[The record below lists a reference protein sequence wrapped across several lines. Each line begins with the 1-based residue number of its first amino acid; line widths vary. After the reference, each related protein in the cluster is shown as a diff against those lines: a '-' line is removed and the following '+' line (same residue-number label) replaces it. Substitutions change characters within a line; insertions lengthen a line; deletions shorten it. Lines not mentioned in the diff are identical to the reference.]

1 MRWWMWYL
9 IPTRVLKQKTE
20 YLMDI
25 RELKWDIWYYYTGVQ
40 LIITFAVL
48 LAMGLGAYIWVIS
61 NGNQYIDPFK
71 MQKNISYVI
80 NGILILTMLILN
92 RKFIVKDA
100 KRDDMLQVLKKIL
113 IISIIAFG
121 LTLLINVAVKMNINE
136 NIEEFYTANSIEDN
150 KEGMIEAFFDV
161 WTLEEKT
168 IYMMPFFSITIIQ
181 YLIYILLL
189 YNNIVWTY
197 RLINQKNAIDKT
209 EVMFDEEENVKF

>member
-1 MRWWMWYL
+1 MRWWIWYL
-9 IPTRVLKQKTE
+9 IPTRILKQKTE

-25 RELKWDIWYYYTGVQ
+25 KALKWDIWYYYTGIQ

-48 LAMGLGAYIWVIS
+48 FTIGLGAYVWIIS
-61 NGNQYIDPFK
+61 NGNKYIDPFK
-71 MQKNISYVI
+71 TQKNISYII

-92 RKFIVKDA
+92 RKFIIKDA
-100 KRDDMLQVLKKIL
+100 KRDDMIKVLKKIL
-113 IISIIAFG
+113 IFSIIAFG
-121 LTLLINVAVKMNINE
+121 LTFLINIAVKMNINE

-150 KEGMIEAFFDV
+150 KEEMIEAFFDV

-168 IYMMPFFSITIIQ
+168 IYMMPFFSITMIQ

-189 YNNIVWTY
+189 YNNIVWIY
-197 RLINQKNAIDKT
+197 RLINQKNAINKT